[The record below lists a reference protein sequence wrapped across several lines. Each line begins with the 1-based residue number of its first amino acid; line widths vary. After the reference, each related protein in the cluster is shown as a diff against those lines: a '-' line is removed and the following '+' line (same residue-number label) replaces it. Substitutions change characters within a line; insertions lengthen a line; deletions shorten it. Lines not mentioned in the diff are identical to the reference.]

1 MTRSGFSGKA
11 QTPIAPVVT
20 KNVEPQRPIF
30 EKPKQDQEE
39 GEEYDD
45 EDDYDDED
53 EPEVASKSFFV
64 GPDQPQMAGGP
75 TSLANLSAAKR
86 N

>member
-53 EPEVASKSFFV
+53 EP
-64 GPDQPQMAGGP
+64 G
-75 TSLANLSAAKR
+75 
-86 N
+86 